1 MKILHVTPSY
11 EPAWHLGGVVRSVSQ
26 LCRGLAELGHEV
38 TVFTTD
44 SGGDRRMAVPVNK
57 PVEVGGVKVY
67 YFKTDFTPK
76 FGFSTALTRS
86 CQEKIKDFDIVHLTS
101 FWCYPQIPARAAARR
116 DGVPYLVSVRGTIR
130 QSALKNKSWEK
141 WLYYQF
147 IEKST
152 MRQTAAIHYTTQMER
167 DMDRFHGFS
176 NPSFIIPNGFD
187 AQEFCP
193 TMDRQE
199 ARRFWQIPPDAKVVI
214 FLGRLHPVKA
224 LDLLVKACAQL
235 QVSEIPIQLLLAGP
249 DGGMEAPLRILVQ
262 NLKLESRVRFLGML
276 NGVDRNRL
284 LAASDIMA
292 LISHDENFGN
302 AAVEAMLAGVPVL
315 VSEHVGI
322 CREVAEDGA
331 GRVVPLKVEA
341 VGQALQQMLA
351 DPEKLQAMGQVAAVT
366 ARQRY
371 DLTTVARQMA
381 MAYEDILT
389 GRRNPSLSWSDE

>member
-26 LCRGLAELGHEV
+26 LCRGLAGLGHEV

-44 SGGDRRMAVPVNK
+44 NGLDRRLEVPLNR
-57 PVEVGGVKVY
+57 PMELGGVKVY
-67 YFKTDFTPK
+67 YFRTDFSLSY
-76 FGFSTALTRS
+76 GFSRSLTMACRQSFRS
-86 CQEKIKDFDIVHLTS
+86 FDIVHLTS

-130 QSALKNKSWEK
+130 QSALKNKSWKK
-141 WLYYQF
+141 WLYYQVV
-147 IEKST
+147 EKWTS
-152 MRQTAAIHYTTQMER
+152 RQAAAIHYTTQMER
-167 DMDRFHGFS
+167 GMDSFHGFS
-176 NPSFIIPNGFD
+176 NPSFIIPNGFE

-193 TMDRQE
+193 AVDRQE
-199 ARRFWQIPPDAKVVI
+199 ARRFWQIPPDAKVVA

-224 LDLLVKACAQL
+224 LDLLVKACGQL

-284 LAASDIMA
+284 LAASDLLA

-322 CREVAEDGA
+322 CREVAADGA

-341 VGQALQQMLA
+341 VAQALQQMLA
-351 DPEKLQAMGQVAAVT
+351 DPEKLQAMGQVAAGA
-366 ARQRY
+366 ARRRY
-371 DLTTVARQMA
+371 DLTIVARQMA
-381 MAYEDILT
+381 TAYEDILL
-389 GRRNPSLSWSDE
+389 GRRSSGLSWSDA